1 MYAVPRI
8 LRILVF
14 ATFSLAALVAL
25 AGWLVR
31 TRRVSPFGRLG
42 RTLRSVTDPVLRPV
56 EARLVRLGGN
66 PVHAGWWLVVVVA
79 VAGVLRPSL
88 LDWMVRT
95 AYCFSA
101 AATGGAGAL
110 FAFLVVAAYN
120 LLVIALA
127 VRVVASW
134 LGWFRYSRW
143 VRPAYALTDWLV
155 EPIRRLL
162 PPAGPIDFSP
172 LVAWLRAWGV
182 TPSLLGGPWAPQ
194 SSASAENAPPRP
206 PRADVAPA
214 PTHPRARAA

>member
-79 VAGVLRPSL
+79 VAGVLLLSL
-88 LDWMVRT
+88 LDWIVRT
-95 AYCFSA
+95 AYWVYA
-101 AATGGAGAL
+101 AATGGPGAL
-110 FAFLVVAAYN
+110 FAFLVVAAVH
-120 LLVIALA
+120 LLVIALV

-143 VRPAYALTDWLV
+143 VRPAYALTDWLGGAI
-155 EPIRRLL
+155 PPPL
-162 PPAGPIDFSP
+162 PPAGPLRFTP
-172 LVAWLRAWGV
+172 PPAWRPAV
-182 TPSLLGGPWAPQ
+182 GG
-194 SSASAENAPPRP
+194 SPRP
-206 PRADVAPA
+206 PGG
-214 PTHPRARAA
+214 PR